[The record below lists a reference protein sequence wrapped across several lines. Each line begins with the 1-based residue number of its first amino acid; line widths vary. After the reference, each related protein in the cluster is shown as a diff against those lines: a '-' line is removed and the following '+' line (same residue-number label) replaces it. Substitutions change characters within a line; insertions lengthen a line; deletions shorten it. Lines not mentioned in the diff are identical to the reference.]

1 MQELHWA
8 NTAQGSSHDLYWTYV
23 EICVMR
29 IFWSLALKAKR
40 VNRSC
45 LGFLVP
51 SIAVTSMLTL
61 SSAPLQ
67 AQYYV
72 EPLECTMTNDRAMLA
87 AMGCP
92 TLVAP
97 RPDGRPV
104 PVRESVECAIIG
116 NDRMMRAAMGC
127 PAVY

>member
-1 MQELHWA
+1 M
-8 NTAQGSSHDLYWTYV
+8 S
-23 EICVMR
+23 
-29 IFWSLALKAKR
+29 IFWSLALKAKHA
-40 VNRSC
+40 NGSC

-51 SIAVTSMLTL
+51 GLAVASMLTL

-72 EPLECTMTNDRAMLA
+72 EPIECTMTNDRAILA

-97 RPDGRPV
+97 GPYGPV